1 MTSTKFALYTIPILA
16 ALMIGTSFST
26 TFALVP
32 PGTFEVQIDIK
43 PGSDPNS
50 VNPRSNGVIPV
61 AILGTDDFDPTQVDT
76 ETLIFTAF
84 GDFYFDATAVHIGFE
99 DVNGDGVVDLVA
111 HFLIQSTGIDC
122 HTTEAEIIGSTL
134 DGTLFFG
141 RDSVNP
147 VGNCPRNN
155 TG

>member
-1 MTSTKFALYTIPILA
+1 MTNTKFALYAIPILA
-16 ALMIGTSFST
+16 ALMIGTSFAT

-32 PGTFEVQIDIK
+32 PETLEVQIDIK

-61 AILGTDDFDPTQVDT
+61 AILGADDFDPTQVDPD
-76 ETLIFTAF
+76 TLIFTAL
-84 GDFYFDATAVHIGFE
+84 GDFYFDATPVHIGFE
-99 DVNGDGVVDLVA
+99 DVDGDGFVYLVA
-111 HFLIQSTGIDC
+111 QFLVKSTGIDC
-122 HTTEAEIIGSTL
+122 HTTEAEIIGNHF

-155 TG
+155 AG

>member
-1 MTSTKFALYTIPILA
+1 MTSTKFALYAIPILA

-32 PGTFEVQIDIK
+32 PGTFEVEIDIK

-61 AILGTDDFDPTQVDT
+61 AILGSDTLDVNDIDPA
-76 ETLIFTAF
+76 TLIFTAV
-84 GDFYFDATAVHIGFE
+84 GDFYFDASPVHIAFE
-99 DVNGDGVVDLVA
+99 DVNDDGLTDLIA
-111 HFLIQSTGIDC
+111 QFLTQATGIDC
-122 HTTEAEIIGSTL
+122 HTTQAELIGLFL
-134 DGTLFFG
+134 DGPLFFG
-141 RDSVNP
+141 IDSINP